1 MYYERF
7 RQIIIKVIKILK
19 DMNMKNKIRMSQNS
33 FNYIILTALLLQFFY
48 SCNASNENKYQP
60 KDKHNMEN
68 QKQEIA
74 IFGAGCFWCVE
85 AVFQDLKGVLKV
97 ESGYTGGKVKNPT
110 YKEVCTGQTGHAE
123 VAKITYNPD
132 IISFETL
139 LSVFFKTHDP
149 TTLNY
154 QGNDRGTQYRSAIFY
169 ISDKQKESSERIIA
183 ELNAEKAYPNQIVT
197 EITKL
202 GDFYI
207 AEDYHQNYYKQNMN
221 ESYCQYVIQPKV
233 DKFKKVFKQYLK

>member
-1 MYYERF
+1 M
-7 RQIIIKVIKILK
+7 INKILFSPIK
-19 DMNMKNKIRMSQNS
+19 LK
-33 FNYIILTALLLQFFY
+33 YIFFISLSLHFLY
-48 SCNASNENKYQP
+48 SCNAGNASNFKP
-60 KDKHNMEN
+60 KDDKKMEN

-85 AVFQDLKGVLKV
+85 AVFEDLKGVLKV
-97 ESGYTGGKVKNPT
+97 ESGYTGGKIKNPT
-110 YKEVCTGQTGHAE
+110 YKEVCSGLTGHAE
-123 VAKITYNPD
+123 VARITFNPD

-149 TTLNY
+149 TTLNF
-154 QGNDRGTQYRSAIFY
+154 QGNDRGTQYRSSIFY
-169 ISDKQKESSERIIA
+169 TSDNQKESSERIIS
-183 ELNAEKAYPNQIVT
+183 ELNAEKVYPNPIVT
-197 EITKL
+197 EVSKFEV
-202 GDFYI
+202 FYI